1 MFGVK
6 AVSPSPEGELNFQAH
21 NACGGRGITHM
32 EGLDNLEAVI
42 GKGQFRLIGF
52 PLKSR
57 LYVAPNCVLDSSL
70 TSPLSLNTAVFSSTR
85 VRLKEEVFQHA

>member
-57 LYVAPNCVLDSSL
+57 LYVAPNLC
-70 TSPLSLNTAVFSSTR
+70 TG
-85 VRLKEEVFQHA
+85 